1 MLSPGQVVDVGDP
14 QPVGKHSSPPGM
26 PQQRRPRLSGD
37 LAGMVG
43 TGPVFRAAVRGY
55 DRLEVDN
62 YVAWAEG
69 ELATAQRERE
79 HLLDRVVACA
89 ADLAISRR
97 LLAERPAARALVSDR
112 VAEVLRLAE
121 EQAGQVL
128 DAADAEA
135 ARVVADARLEADAR
149 LRKAREIK
157 EMAADAADDLRAVAQ
172 QDRAEAAALLDHA
185 ASRAEDLLRE
195 AREECERLAAEAREE
210 RERLAAEARE
220 ERDRLAAEAARERE
234 RLAAEVAD
242 LQRQRDTARAVLRGL
257 TDRVGEALLAVG
269 VSDSEHPVLA
279 GGGPETATACPG
291 PRTGAGGARR

>member
-210 RERLAAEARE
+210 R
-220 ERDRLAAEAARERE
+220 DRLAAEAARERE

>member
-210 RERLAAEARE
+210 R
-220 ERDRLAAEAARERE
+220 DRLAAEAARERE

-291 PRTGAGGARR
+291 PRTGAGGARP

>member
-121 EQAGQVL
+121 QQAAQVL

-210 RERLAAEARE
+210 R
-220 ERDRLAAEAARERE
+220 DRLAAEAARERD